1 MLEYTHTPL
10 GEEVRALA
18 GSYWKTEE
26 GRLAFRGREVLYLI
40 GSTSEICGCCGSCPS
55 FQYIKVP
62 GYIKNWQHRINER
75 GLPVSMVEP
84 IRSVEEQREI
94 ARILQEKYQLSQVE
108 FW

>member
-1 MLEYTHTPL
+1 MYEYTHTPP

-26 GRLAFRGREVLYLI
+26 GRLSFRGREILYFI
-40 GSTSEICGCCGSCPS
+40 GVTSEICGCCGSCPS

-62 GYIKNWQHRINER
+62 GYVKDWQYCTNEG
-75 GLPVSMVEP
+75 GLPVSTIEP
-84 IRSVEEQREI
+84 IRNEEEQREI
-94 ARILQEKYQLSQVE
+94 AKLLQEKHHISQVE